1 MMGTTRTGRRMRAP
15 AVLVVAFL
23 LMIGSPIV
31 PRAAAAAAAAPVW
44 TAVGSAEQV
53 YVTGLPA
60 SSQASLISPGGQTVA
75 TRQATSLGG
84 VLFREVAPGS
94 GYRVRSASDGV
105 TSGPLTVRST
115 DPVPWNPG
123 VYNQSIP

>member
-1 MMGTTRTGRRMRAP
+1 MGTTRTGRRMGAS

-23 LMIGSPIV
+23 LLIGSPIV
-31 PRAAAAAAAAPVW
+31 PRAAAAAPVW

-60 SSQASLISPGGQTVA
+60 SSQVSLISPGGQTVA
-75 TRQATSLGG
+75 TQQATSLGG

-105 TSGPLTVRST
+105 TSGPITARST
-115 DPVPWNPG
+115 AA
-123 VYNQSIP
+123 SASASAS